1 MAAASGGGGS
11 SGAIRA
17 GRAYVS
23 IGADDAGIVAALSR
37 LKKRFTALNS
47 QLRAMSIGA
56 GAIGAGILTP
66 LLALTR
72 GAINAGSAFKDM
84 SERLGGTT
92 EELSAM
98 AYGLELGGGSVEDLE
113 TGLKKMQQHL
123 AASGGGGGSLTEQI
137 GAFANEIAAMKDP
150 AKQTARAI
158 EIFGRGGLKLLPFLK
173 QGSAGMKA
181 LMDQAARDGGV
192 FSAEQTDAADRAGDV
207 LSRVYTV
214 IKSIGREVGMSL
226 LPASDAAEEFA
237 ENFAGFGAGVRDFV
251 ARNAGIIKIVA
262 GVGAGLMA
270 LSVAGLAAS
279 GMFSG
284 LMVVVT
290 AIGTLLSPAGL
301 IVAGVAALSAGL
313 VIAARDSTT
322 LGDSF
327 GTTFEGI
334 KDALSGGDLEL
345 AARIG
350 FAGLSVE
357 WTKVINEMTAEWRN
371 FQDLLSMDPKKS
383 KTVGTA
389 GFAASTLLN
398 PATAARSGIFQSIWE
413 DFQLSLGRN
422 VTMTGNDTLRGAL
435 DELNANDRGINAD
448 REKRD
453 QDLRDDLQ
461 KKKDELDALRNRARR
476 GFGDG
481 GDWGDDTAIT
491 AAVAAVMGSS
501 TVKSIMGNNLAGASL
516 NIGDQRS
523 VAEDIRKS
531 RIANESTEKILK
543 NAPPLVW
550 GD

>member
-237 ENFAGFGAGVRDFV
+237 ENFAGFGAGVRQFV
-251 ARNAGIIKIVA
+251 TQNADLIKIVA

-270 LSVAGLAAS
+270 LSVVGLAAS

-284 LMVVVT
+284 LMVIVT

-345 AARIG
+345 AASIG
-350 FAGLSVE
+350 FAGLKVE
-357 WTKVINEMTAEWRN
+357 WTKVLNEMTIQWRN
-371 FQDLLSMDPKKS
+371 FQDLLSTDPTKS
-383 KTVGTA
+383 KTA
-389 GFAASTLLN
+389 GNFNVAGSLLIN
-398 PATAARSGIFQSIWE
+398 P
-413 DFQLSLGRN
+413 
-422 VTMTGNDTLRGAL
+422 
-435 DELNANDRGINAD
+435 
-448 REKRD
+448 
-453 QDLRDDLQ
+453 
-461 KKKDELDALRNRARR
+461 
-476 GFGDG
+476 
-481 GDWGDDTAIT
+481 IT
-491 AAVAAVMGSS
+491 A
-501 TVKSIMGNNLAGASL
+501 
-516 NIGDQRS
+516 QC
-523 VAEDIRKS
+523 
-531 RIANESTEKILK
+531 
-543 NAPPLVW
+543 P
-550 GD
+550 